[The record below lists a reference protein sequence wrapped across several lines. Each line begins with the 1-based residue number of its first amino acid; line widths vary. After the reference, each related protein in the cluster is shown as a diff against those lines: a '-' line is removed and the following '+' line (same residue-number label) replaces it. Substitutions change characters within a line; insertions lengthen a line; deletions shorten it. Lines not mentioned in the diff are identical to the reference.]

1 MAKGP
6 LGRDRRAVA
15 ARVKPGWVR
24 VSFNYFLSDAVA
36 DYVMD
41 AARLV
46 ARDGWRLL
54 GDYPI
59 TRPRGAGPTAPAW
72 SNPRCDSVM

>member
-46 ARDGWRLL
+46 APRRLAAARGL
-54 GDYPI
+54 PDHPASGSWTHRSGVVEPPAA
-59 TRPRGAGPTAPAW
+59 TR
-72 SNPRCDSVM
+72 